1 MLGSGEG
8 DEAWVKIGLAGRE
21 LCVWAVC
28 EGVDEGMVILDDRR
42 GDDVGEF
49 VVNSLFKLV

>member
-8 DEAWVKIGLAGRE
+8 DEAWVKIGLAGGG

>member
-8 DEAWVKIGLAGRE
+8 GEAWVKIGLAGGG